1 MTRVLLVDDQT
12 LIRQGIR
19 LLLMTEPG
27 MEVVG
32 EAANGKQAVAMIET
46 VRPEVVLMDVRMPEM
61 DGVTATREIVTRY
74 PHIGVIILT
83 TFDDEEYIF
92 EGLRAGARGYLLKDI
107 SSEEMAEAVRVVASG
122 GALIQPSIT
131 RKVLSEFARLTGKPA
146 GSPVAPPSTPEPA
159 LPASTPNPAA
169 KNVLTEALTE
179 RELDVLR
186 CIAEGLSNR
195 EIAERLVITEGTVK
209 NHVSNLIAKL
219 NVRDRTQALLRAQEL
234 GLL

>member
-27 MEVVG
+27 MDVVG
-32 EAANGKQAVAMIET
+32 EAANGHEALEKVEAL
-46 VRPEVVLMDVRMPEM
+46 RPDVVLMDIRMPEM
-61 DGVTATREIVTRY
+61 DGVAATREIAAHY
-74 PHIGVIILT
+74 PETGVIILT
-83 TFDDEEYIF
+83 TFDDEEFIF

-107 SSEEMAEAVRVVASG
+107 SSEEMAEAVRVVSGG

-131 RKVLSEFARLTGKPA
+131 RKVLSEFARLAGATAPRPVQNVPTKATGLA
-146 GSPVAPPSTPEPA
+146 EP
-159 LPASTPNPAA
+159 
-169 KNVLTEALTE
+169 LTE
-179 RELDVLR
+179 REIEVLR

-219 NVRDRTQALLRAQEL
+219 NIRDRTQALIKAREL
-234 GLL
+234 HLIE

>member
-12 LIRQGIR
+12 LVRQGIR
-19 LLLMTEPG
+19 VLLMTEPG

-32 EAANGKQAVAMIET
+32 EAANGKEALRLVEEL
-46 VRPEVVLMDVRMPEM
+46 RPEVVLMDVRMPEM
-61 DGVTATREIVTRY
+61 DGVTATREISARH
-74 PHIGVIILT
+74 PEIGVIILT
-83 TFDDEEYIF
+83 TFDDEAYIF

-107 SSEEMAEAVRVVASG
+107 SSEEMAEAVRVVAKG

-131 RKVLSEFARLTGKPA
+131 RKVLSEFARLSGQAPSGQPA
-146 GSPVAPPSTPEPA
+146 VTPPGAQRQPPLAEP
-159 LPASTPNPAA
+159 
-169 KNVLTEALTE
+169 LTE

-186 CIAEGLSNR
+186 CIADGLSNR

-219 NVRDRTQALLRAQEL
+219 DVRDRTQALLKAQDL

>member
-19 LLLMTEPG
+19 MLLMTEAG
-27 MEVVG
+27 IEVVG
-32 EAANGKQAVAMIET
+32 EASNGREALSMVEQH
-46 VRPEVVLMDVRMPEM
+46 RPQVVLMDIRMPEM
-61 DGVTATREIVTRY
+61 DGVAATREITARFPEV
-74 PHIGVIILT
+74 GVIILT

-107 SSEEMAEAVRVVASG
+107 SSEEMAEAIRAVAKG

-131 RKVLSEFARLTGKPA
+131 RKVLSEFARLA
-146 GSPVAPPSTPEPA
+146 GTAEAAPKVPETKAPTPGTPSPKTVEEP
-159 LPASTPNPAA
+159 
-169 KNVLTEALTE
+169 LTE

-186 CIAEGLSNR
+186 CIARGLSNR
-195 EIAERLVITEGTVK
+195 EIAEQLVITEGTVK

-219 NVRDRTQALLRAQEL
+219 NVRDRTQTLLRAQEL

>member
-19 LLLMTEPG
+19 VLLMTEPG
-27 MEVVG
+27 MEVIG
-32 EAANGKQAVAMIET
+32 EAANGKEALKLVEEL
-46 VRPEVVLMDVRMPEM
+46 RPEVVLMDVRMPEM
-61 DGVTATREIVTRY
+61 DGVTATREITTAH
-74 PHIGVIILT
+74 PEIGVIILT
-83 TFDDEEYIF
+83 TFDDEAYIF

-107 SSEEMAEAVRVVASG
+107 SSEEMAEAVRVVAKG

-131 RKVLSEFARLTGKPA
+131 RKVLSEFARLSGLPLSGQPLSGQPT
-146 GSPVAPPSTPEPA
+146 APPAAQRQAPLAEP
-159 LPASTPNPAA
+159 
-169 KNVLTEALTE
+169 LTE
-179 RELDVLR
+179 RELEVLR

-219 NVRDRTQALLRAQEL
+219 DVRDRTQALLKAQEI

>member
-27 MEVVG
+27 IEVVG
-32 EAANGKQAVAMIET
+32 EASNGREALEMVEKL
-46 VRPEVVLMDVRMPEM
+46 RPEVVLMDVRMPEM
-61 DGVTATREIVTRY
+61 DGVAATREISTRY
-74 PHIGVIILT
+74 PETGIIILT

-107 SSEEMAEAVRVVASG
+107 SSEEMAEAVRVVARG

-131 RKVLSEFARLTGKPA
+131 RKVLSEFARLSGMPPTTA
-146 GSPVAPPSTPEPA
+146 GRPEHSMPPSGLAEP
-159 LPASTPNPAA
+159 
-169 KNVLTEALTE
+169 LTE
-179 RELDVLR
+179 REVDVLR
-186 CIAEGLSNR
+186 CIGEGLSNR
-195 EIAERLVITEGTVK
+195 EIAGRLVITEGTVK

-219 NVRDRTQALLRAQEL
+219 SVRDRTQALIKAREL
-234 GLL
+234 HII

>member
-1 MTRVLLVDDQT
+1 MTRVVLVDDQT

-19 LLLMTEPG
+19 MLLSTEPG
-27 MEVVG
+27 IEVIG
-32 EAANGKQAVAMIET
+32 EAASGSEALVIVEKL
-46 VRPEVVLMDVRMPEM
+46 RPEVVLMDVRMPGM
-61 DGVTATREIVTRY
+61 DGVAATREITARN
-74 PHIGVIILT
+74 PEIGVIILT

-107 SSEEMAEAVRVVASG
+107 SSEEMAEAVRVVARG

-131 RKVLSEFARLTGKPA
+131 RKVLSEFARLSAPSSEGGRSAGPA
-146 GSPVAPPSTPEPA
+146 AQQPA
-159 LPASTPNPAA
+159 LPEP
-169 KNVLTEALTE
+169 LTD
-179 RELDVLR
+179 RELDVLK

-219 NVRDRTQALLRAQEL
+219 AVRDRTQALLKAREL
-234 GLL
+234 RII

>member
-12 LIRQGIR
+12 LIRQGIHV
-19 LLLMTEPG
+19 LLMTEPG

-32 EAANGKQAVAMIET
+32 EATNGKEALQFVEQL
-46 VRPEVVLMDVRMPEM
+46 RPEVVLMDVRMPEM
-61 DGVTATREIVTRY
+61 DGVTATREITARH
-74 PHIGVIILT
+74 PEIGVIILT
-83 TFDDEEYIF
+83 TFDDEAYIF

-107 SSEEMAEAVRVVASG
+107 SSEEMAEAVRVVAKG

-131 RKVLSEFARLTGKPA
+131 RKVLSEFARL
-146 GSPVAPPSTPEPA
+146 SELPSTPPPVAQRPAPMAEP
-159 LPASTPNPAA
+159 
-169 KNVLTEALTE
+169 LTD
-179 RELDVLR
+179 RELEVLR

-195 EIAERLVITEGTVK
+195 ETAERLVITEGTVK

-234 GLL
+234 GLI

>member
-19 LLLMTEPG
+19 VLLMTEPG

-32 EAANGKQAVAMIET
+32 EAANGRQALALVEQLH
-46 VRPEVVLMDVRMPEM
+46 PEVVLMDVRMPEL
-61 DGVTATREIVTRY
+61 DGVAATREITAHH
-74 PHIGVIILT
+74 PEIGVIILT

-107 SSEEMAEAVRVVASG
+107 SSDEMAEAVRVVANG

-131 RKVLSEFARLTGKPA
+131 RKVLSEFARLSAPKPA
-146 GSPVAPPSTPEPA
+146 TAAGGDGGPAIPEP
-159 LPASTPNPAA
+159 
-169 KNVLTEALTE
+169 LTDRE
-179 RELDVLR
+179 REVLR
-186 CIAEGLSNR
+186 CIAAGLSNR
-195 EIAERLVITEGTVK
+195 EIAERLFITEGTVK

-219 NVRDRTQALLRAQEL
+219 EVRDRTQALLKAQEL

>member
-19 LLLMTEPG
+19 VLLMTEQG

-32 EAANGKQAVAMIET
+32 EAANGSEALQLVEQL
-46 VRPEVVLMDVRMPEM
+46 RPEVVLMDVRMPEM
-61 DGVTATREIVTRY
+61 DGVTATRKITAAHPE
-74 PHIGVIILT
+74 IGVIILT
-83 TFDDEEYIF
+83 TFDDEAYIF

-107 SSEEMAEAVRVVASG
+107 SSEEMAEAVRVVAKG

-131 RKVLSEFARLTGKPA
+131 RKVLSEFARL
-146 GSPVAPPSTPEPA
+146 SRQ
-159 LPASTPNPAA
+159 PAA
-169 KNVLTEALTE
+169 TQATQRNVPLAEPLTD
-179 RELDVLR
+179 RELEVLR
-186 CIAEGLSNR
+186 CIADGLSNR

-219 NVRDRTQALLRAQEL
+219 DVRDRTQALLKAQEI

>member
-19 LLLMTEPG
+19 MLLLTEAG
-27 MEVVG
+27 IEVVG
-32 EAANGKQAVAMIET
+32 EAVNGREALAMIEQH
-46 VRPEVVLMDVRMPEM
+46 RPQVVLMDVRMPEM
-61 DGVTATREIVTRY
+61 DGVAATREITRRF
-74 PHIGVIILT
+74 PEVGVIILT
-83 TFDDEEYIF
+83 TFEDEEYIF

-107 SSEEMAEAVRVVASG
+107 SSEEMAEAIRVVARG

-131 RKVLSEFARLTGKPA
+131 RKVLSEFARLSGPA
-146 GSPVAPPSTPEPA
+146 AAAAPLSR
-159 LPASTPNPAA
+159 PASQSDIQVEP
-169 KNVLTEALTE
+169 LTE
-179 RELDVLR
+179 REREVLR

-219 NVRDRTQALLRAQEL
+219 NVRDRTQALLKAQEL

>member
-1 MTRVLLVDDQT
+1 MISVLLVDDQT

-19 LLLMTEPG
+19 MLLGAESDIR
-27 MEVVG
+27 VVG
-32 EAANGKQAVAMIET
+32 EASNGAEALERIEALN
-46 VRPEVVLMDVRMPEM
+46 PDVVLMDIRMPVM
-61 DGVTATREIVTRY
+61 DGVSATRAIVTRW
-74 PHIGVIILT
+74 PDKGVIILT
-83 TFDDEEYIF
+83 TFEDESYIF

-107 SSEEMAEAVRVVASG
+107 SSDEMAEAVRVVAKG

-131 RKVLSEFARLTGKPA
+131 RKVLSEFTRLA
-146 GSPVAPPSTPEPA
+146 GAPGPQKEPHPEPA
-159 LPASTPNPAA
+159 AASRHL
-169 KNVLTEALTE
+169 KEGSFEHLTE

-186 CIAEGLSNR
+186 AIAEGLSNK

-219 NVRDRTQALLRAQEL
+219 NVRDRTQALLKAQEL

>member
-1 MTRVLLVDDQT
+1 MTRVMLVDDQT

-32 EAANGKQAVAMIET
+32 EAANGREALALVEQAH
-46 VRPEVVLMDVRMPEM
+46 PEVVLMDIRMPGM
-61 DGVTATREIVTRY
+61 DGVAATREITTRH
-74 PHIGVIILT
+74 PEIGVIILT
-83 TFDDEEYIF
+83 TFDDDEYIF

-107 SSEEMAEAVRVVASG
+107 SSEEMADAVRVVARG

-131 RKVLSEFARLTGKPA
+131 RKVLSEFARLSSSPA
-146 GSPVAPPSTPEPA
+146 PSSRPASLPEP
-159 LPASTPNPAA
+159 
-169 KNVLTEALTE
+169 LTD

-219 NVRDRTQALLRAQEL
+219 GVRDRTQALLKAKEL
-234 GLL
+234 GLV